1 MQANRLR
8 LVKSTLQTPFH
19 IDFDWWKQ
27 NDRSWQV
34 YLKSYLTEE
43 DLENLLNAGEQQ
55 LIDIVD
61 METAEIHQVDG
72 LQHLLITKYA
82 NRDDFITESTSVAES
97 IFRLLLASGNIPL
110 TAVEIG
116 EKLGRDPKTILLML
130 SGPRVTKGIRPML

>member
-8 LVKSTLQTPFH
+8 LVKPTLQTPFH

-34 YLKSYLTEE
+34 YLKSYLSEE
-43 DLENLLNAGEQQ
+43 DLENLMNAGSQQ
-55 LIDIVD
+55 TIDIVD
-61 METAEIHQVDG
+61 METAEVHQVDG

-82 NRDDFITESTSVAES
+82 NSDDFITESTSVAES
-97 IFRLLLASGNIPL
+97 IFRLLLANGNIPL

-116 EKLGRDPKTILLML
+116 ERLGRDPKTVLLML
-130 SGPRVTKGIRPML
+130 SGARVTKGIRPML